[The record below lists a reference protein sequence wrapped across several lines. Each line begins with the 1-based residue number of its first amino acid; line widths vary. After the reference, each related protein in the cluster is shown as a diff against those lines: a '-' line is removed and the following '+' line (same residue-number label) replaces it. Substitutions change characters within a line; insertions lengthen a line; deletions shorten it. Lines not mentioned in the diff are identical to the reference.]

1 MTQSFDSAPSP
12 LQTPPIASAPP
23 TNQQL
28 AIANLMR
35 RTRSGASNFYWIAA
49 LSLINTILAV
59 AESQTRF
66 VIGLAVTQFVDAF
79 AYVVGQD
86 TPALKTMLLVIAF
99 VIDFVIIGL
108 FALFGY
114 LSTKGRRWA
123 FITGIVLYAFDAVLM
138 LIFQDWLGLA
148 FHAFFLWGLFNGLNA
163 LNQLQKF
170 LPPKTSDFPQS
181 IGVA

>member
-1 MTQSFDSAPSP
+1 MTQPFDSAPPP
-12 LQTPPIASAPP
+12 LQTPPITSAPP
-23 TNQQL
+23 TSQQL

-35 RTRSGASNFYWIAA
+35 RAKSGASNFYWIAA
-49 LSLINTILAV
+49 LSLINTVLVV

-79 AYVVGQD
+79 AYYAGQD
-86 TPALKTMLLVIAF
+86 TPEAKTILLVIAF

-114 LSTKGRRWA
+114 LSTKGQRWA
-123 FITGIVLYAFDAVLM
+123 FITGIILYALDAVLM

-163 LNQLQKF
+163 LNQLQK
-170 LPPKTSDFPQS
+170 LLHPKTSDFPQS